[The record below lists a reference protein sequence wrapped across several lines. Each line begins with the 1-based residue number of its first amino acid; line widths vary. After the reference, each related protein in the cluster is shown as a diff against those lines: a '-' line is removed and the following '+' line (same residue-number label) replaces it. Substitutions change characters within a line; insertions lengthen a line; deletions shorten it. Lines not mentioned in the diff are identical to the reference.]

1 MRKRVFCVLLCVLM
15 MVSMVGCKGQKKAEN
30 AGADT
35 YTYRQAI
42 SATPANFNPHDLS
55 ADGAFTVLGYTSMGF
70 VGVGMDADKKFIR
83 TYEMAD
89 SIEDITAAF
98 DRKEAY
104 GIAEG
109 EKNRVW
115 EIKLNKNAKWENGDI
130 INADTY
136 LYSMQQILDIKMKNH
151 RATEFTDGITAI
163 YKAKDYMYS
172 GQWAP
177 VYLNMGE
184 NQNTVTNGR
193 AYDVNGKP
201 LYYSLEETVP
211 VLGCSL
217 TENYEAFPEKFRAD
231 GVDYYQLLKNSTE
244 KEHGFYVAT
253 EETVNA
259 LKVIAGGLG
268 NSELWYVLTF
278 AAVEYSAAWEDVG
291 FFKTDDYTLIYITAS
306 AIEKTDLLGK
316 FSTCFIV
323 HPDTYER
330 CKTQIGD
337 LLTSSYGTSVD
348 TYLSCGPYKLVSLE
362 NDKQIIFT
370 KNENWY
376 GYSDARYEDMY
387 QTTDIRCDVI
397 ENHESQLEKFLMGE
411 LDDLV
416 LTAEDMKTY
425 KYSDYLL
432 KKDESMVFSVCF
444 NTNLEELIALENRAG
459 DGKNRRV
466 GAYAEFREAF
476 SYAINRK
483 DFTENGTAGSKP
495 QYGILNS
502 MYYYDII
509 NDANSIYRNTDIAK
523 KVIVDHYGIE
533 YGEGKTYATLD
544 DAYKSVTGFDVEKAK
559 TLFTAAYN
567 KMIADGNY
575 TAGQQI
581 LLTCLASEQPSLNA
595 EKKSQEALLNQYVAE
610 ATKGTGFE
618 GKINITFT
626 NSPTMYNDFVNGN
639 TEMIL
644 SVKYGADM
652 SPYYQL
658 SKYID
663 TGNFVVPESKAY
675 NPRGVELTIEID
687 GEAVTKTVHRW
698 AKSINSGGDYVN
710 ASNEVKLLIMA
721 KLEAF
726 LIDEY
731 IDIPIYSRCQVSLHS
746 KKVVQ
751 GSDVYNPFYEFGGI
765 AYMTYRYSDAQ
776 WEEYVE
782 KYPNGISYE

>member
-1 MRKRVFCVLLCVLM
+1 MKRLLCALLCVLM
-15 MVSMVGCKGQKKAEN
+15 VVSLFGCNQQPQETKA
-30 AGADT
+30 T

-42 SATPANFNPHDLS
+42 SSTPANFNPHDLS
-55 ADGAFTVLGYTSMGF
+55 ADGAFMVLGYTSMGF
-70 VGVGMDADKKFIR
+70 VGVGMDENKDFIR
-83 TYEMAD
+83 TYEMSD
-89 SIEDITAAF
+89 SIEDITAQF
-98 DRKEAY
+98 DQKAKY
-104 GIAEG
+104 GIADG

-115 EIKLNKNAKWENGDI
+115 EIKLNQNAKWENGDV

-136 LYSMQQILDIKMKNH
+136 IYSMQQILDIKMKNH

-172 GQWAP
+172 GQYAP
-177 VYLNMGE
+177 VYLNMDE
-184 NQNTVTNGR
+184 SQNTVTDGR
-193 AYDVNGKP
+193 AYDANGNL
-201 LYYSLEETVP
+201 LYYSLDEIVP
-211 VLGCSL
+211 VLGCTL
-217 TENYEAFPEKFRAD
+217 TENYEAFPDKFKAD
-231 GVDYYQLLKNSTE
+231 GVDYYQLLKNNSV
-244 KEHGFYVAT
+244 KEHGYYVVT
-253 EETVNA
+253 EEMVNA
-259 LKVIAGGLG
+259 LKIIAGGLG

-278 AAVEYSAAWEDVG
+278 NAVEYNAAWEDVG
-291 FFKTDDYTLIYITAS
+291 FYKTDDYTLIYITA
-306 AIEKTDLLGK
+306 APIEKTDLLGK

-323 HPDTYER
+323 HPETYER
-330 CKTQIGD
+330 CKTQKGD
-337 LLTSSYGTSVD
+337 LVASNYGTSVD

-362 NDKQIIFT
+362 NDKQIVFT
-370 KNENWY
+370 RNENWY
-376 GYSDARYEDMY
+376 GYSDEDYAGMY

-411 LDDLV
+411 IDDIV
-416 LTAEDMKTY
+416 LNADDMKTY

-432 KKDESMVFSVCF
+432 KMDESMVFSICF
-444 NTNLEELIALENRAG
+444 NTNLDELIALEGRAG

-466 GAYAEFREAF
+466 GAYEEFREAF

-502 MYYYDII
+502 MYYYDIN

-544 DAYKSVTGFDVEKAK
+544 DAYKSVTGFNVEKARS
-559 TLFTAAYN
+559 LFQSVYN
-567 KMIADGNY
+567 QMIADGNY

-581 LLTCLASEQPSLNA
+581 FLTCIASEQQSLNA
-595 EKKSQEALLNQYVAE
+595 EKKSQEALLNQYIAE

-618 GKINITFT
+618 GKIEIKFT

-652 SPYYQL
+652 SPYYQM

-675 NPRGVELTIEID
+675 NPRGVELTIEIN
-687 GEAVTKTVHRW
+687 GEAITKTIHRW
-698 AKSINSGGDYVN
+698 AKSINTGGDYVN
-710 ASNEVKLLIMA
+710 ASIEVKLLIMS

-731 IDIPIYSRCQVSLHS
+731 IDIPIYSRCQVLLHS
-746 KKVVQ
+746 KKVIQ

-765 AYMTYRYSDAQ
+765 AYMTYQYSDAQ
-776 WEEYVE
+776 WAEYVA